1 MDDFATPGRPNKFGL
16 HPSESNYVSPGKR
29 PLSSMAPT
37 MLFHSNKSDG
47 DSTTLGRL
55 FMVLGSS
62 GGPKIITSI
71 IQVILNHAIMGIP
84 LYEAVT
90 RPRIHD
96 QLLYHMAAATGYDM
110 SKLNLQPG
118 KPIIEVRQRTLD
130 ALERRGHHMFS
141 LDYLGTTQAV
151 GVDLETDKLT
161 AVSDVRKNG
170 QSAGY

>member
-1 MDDFATPGRPNKFGL
+1 MDDFATPGRPNAFGL
-16 HPSESNYVSPGKR
+16 QPSESNYVSAGKR

-37 MLFHSNKSDG
+37 MLFYSGSNFESK
-47 DSTTLGRL
+47 TNLGRL

-71 IQVILNHAIMGIP
+71 IQVILNHAILGIP

-90 RPRIHD
+90 HPRVHD
-96 QLLYHMAAATGYDM
+96 QLLYHMAAGTGYDL
-110 SKLNLQPG
+110 SKLKLQPG
-118 KPIIEVRQRTLD
+118 KPTIEVRKSTLD
-130 ALERRGHHMFS
+130 ALTKRGHNMFS

-170 QSAGY
+170 QSSGY